1 MNETLNTSVP
11 ESGYTGN
18 SFPSTPDPGE
28 ATYTPGPGEATCTP
42 DPGEAPYTPG
52 QAPFTPDPAEDPCT
66 LENQDVGGQESKR
79 SSRVRSVPSKF
90 KDFDT
95 TVSLSAAKKS
105 KISN

>member
-1 MNETLNTSVP
+1 VNETLNTSVP

-28 ATYTPGPGEATCTP
+28 ASCTP
-42 DPGEAPYTPG
+42 DPG
-52 QAPFTPDPAEDPCT
+52 EDPCT
-66 LENQDVGGQESKR
+66 LENHDVGGQESKR

>member
-11 ESGYTGN
+11 ESGDTGD
-18 SFPSTPDPGE
+18 SFPS
-28 ATYTPGPGEATCTP
+28 TP

-52 QAPFTPDPAEDPCT
+52 PGEAPCTPDPGEAPCTPDPGDDPCT